1 MITLMT
7 KESDILKIVK
17 EDILRC
23 LGEEKTGISLESIR
37 AEINVSNIFISKAVE
52 ELEKGSLI
60 KLCNNFISLTKKG
73 KKNAKDIV
81 KKHLVI
87 ENYFKETKNEI
98 GAHKAAHIL
107 EHYVSK
113 EVIENI
119 KKLSTF
125 KHKSIP
131 LTEFEIDKE
140 GMITDIIFSD
150 YGVFERIVSM
160 GIFPGEK
167 IKITNSIS
175 NNIII
180 NVDNK
185 KIVMS
190 KDMARGIKVY
200 GEN

>member
-1 MITLMT
+1 MI

-17 EDILRC
+17 EDILRI
-23 LGEEKTGISLESIR
+23 LGEEKTRISLESIR
-37 AEINVSNIFISKAVE
+37 SEVNVSDIFISEAVK
-52 ELEKGSLI
+52 ELEKENLI
-60 KLCNNFISLTKKG
+60 RFNNNFILLTKEG
-73 KKNAKDIV
+73 EENAKNIV

-87 ENYFKETKNEI
+87 ENYFKETKNERE
-98 GAHKAAHIL
+98 AHKAAHIL

-113 EVIENI
+113 EVIDNI

-140 GMITDIIFSD
+140 GMITDIVFSD

-160 GIFPGEK
+160 GIFLGEK
-167 IKITNSIS
+167 IKITNRIS
-175 NNIII
+175 NNIIV
-180 NVDNK
+180 NVENK
-185 KIVMS
+185 KIALNR
-190 KDMARGIKVY
+190 DMARGIKVY

>member
-1 MITLMT
+1 MT
-7 KESDILKIVK
+7 KESDVLKIVK

-23 LGEEKTGISLESIR
+23 LGEEKTGISLEFVIS
-37 AEINVSNIFISKAVE
+37 EINVSNIFISKAVE
-52 ELEKGSLI
+52 ELKKGNLI
-60 KLCNNFISLTKKG
+60 KLYDNFILLTKKG
-73 KKNAKDIV
+73 KEKAKDIV
-81 KKHLVI
+81 KKHIAI
-87 ENYFKETKNEI
+87 ENYFKETNNKI

-113 EVIENI
+113 KVIDNM
-119 KKLSTF
+119 KKLYTF

-140 GMITDIIFSD
+140 VMITDIVFSD

-167 IKITNSIS
+167 IKISNIIS

-180 NVDNK
+180 KVENK

-190 KDMARGIKVY
+190 KDIAKGIKVY

>member
-1 MITLMT
+1 MI

-17 EDILRC
+17 EDILRI
-23 LGEEKTGISLESIR
+23 LGEEKTRISLESIR
-37 AEINVSNIFISKAVE
+37 SEVNVSDIFISEAVK
-52 ELEKGSLI
+52 ELEKENLI
-60 KLCNNFISLTKKG
+60 RFNNSFISLTKEG
-73 KKNAKDIV
+73 EENAKNIV

-87 ENYFKETKNEI
+87 ENYFKETKNERD
-98 GAHKAAHIL
+98 AHKAAHIL

-113 EVIENI
+113 EVIDNI

-140 GMITDIIFSD
+140 GMITDIVFSD

-167 IKITNSIS
+167 IKITNRIS
-175 NNIII
+175 NNIIV
-180 NVDNK
+180 NVENK
-185 KIVMS
+185 KIALNR
-190 KDMARGIKVY
+190 DMARGIKVY

>member
-1 MITLMT
+1 MI

-17 EDILRC
+17 EDILRI
-23 LGEEKTGISLESIR
+23 LGEEKTRISLESIR
-37 AEINVSNIFISKAVE
+37 SEVNVSDIFISEAVK
-52 ELEKGSLI
+52 ELEKENLI
-60 KLCNNFISLTKKG
+60 RFNNNFISLTKEG
-73 KKNAKDIV
+73 EENAKNIV

-87 ENYFKETKNEI
+87 ENYFKETKNERD
-98 GAHKAAHIL
+98 AHKAAHIL

-113 EVIENI
+113 EVIDNI

-125 KHKSIP
+125 KHESTP

-140 GMITDIIFSD
+140 GMITDIVFSD

-167 IKITNSIS
+167 IKITNRIS
-175 NNIII
+175 NNIIV
-180 NVDNK
+180 NVENK
-185 KIVMS
+185 KIALNR
-190 KDMARGIKVY
+190 DMARGIKVY

>member
-1 MITLMT
+1 MI

-17 EDILRC
+17 EDILRI
-23 LGEEKTGISLESIR
+23 LGEEKARISLESIR
-37 AEINVSNIFISKAVE
+37 SEINVSDIFISEAVK
-52 ELEKGSLI
+52 ELEKENLI
-60 KLCNNFISLTKKG
+60 RFNNNFISLTKKG
-73 KKNAKDIV
+73 EENAKDIV

-87 ENYFKETKNEI
+87 ENYFKETKNERD
-98 GAHKAAHIL
+98 AHKAAHIL

-113 EVIENI
+113 EVIDNI

-140 GMITDIIFSD
+140 GMITDIVFSD
-150 YGVFERIVSM
+150 YGFFERIVSM

-167 IKITNSIS
+167 IKITNRIS
-175 NNIII
+175 NNIIV
-180 NVDNK
+180 NVENK
-185 KIVMS
+185 KIALNR
-190 KDMARGIKVY
+190 DMARGIKVY

>member
-1 MITLMT
+1 MI

-17 EDILRC
+17 EDILRI
-23 LGEEKTGISLESIR
+23 LGEEKTRISLESIR
-37 AEINVSNIFISKAVE
+37 SEVNVSDIFISEAVK
-52 ELEKGSLI
+52 ELEKENLI
-60 KLCNNFISLTKKG
+60 RFNNNFISLTKEG
-73 KKNAKDIV
+73 EENAKNIV
-81 KKHLVI
+81 KKHLII
-87 ENYFKETKNEI
+87 EKYFKETKNERD
-98 GAHKAAHIL
+98 AHKAAHIL

-113 EVIENI
+113 EVIDNI

-140 GMITDIIFSD
+140 GMITDIVFSD

-167 IKITNSIS
+167 IKITNRIS
-175 NNIII
+175 NNIIV
-180 NVDNK
+180 NVENK
-185 KIVMS
+185 KIALNR
-190 KDMARGIKVY
+190 DMARGIKVY

>member
-1 MITLMT
+1 MI

-17 EDILRC
+17 EDILRI
-23 LGEEKTGISLESIR
+23 LGEEKARISLESIR
-37 AEINVSNIFISKAVE
+37 SEINVSDIFISKAVK
-52 ELEKGSLI
+52 ELEKENLI
-60 KLCNNFISLTKKG
+60 RFNNNFISLTKEG
-73 KKNAKDIV
+73 EENAKNIV

-87 ENYFKETKNEI
+87 ENYFKETKNERD
-98 GAHKAAHIL
+98 AHKAAHIL

-113 EVIENI
+113 EVIDNI

-140 GMITDIIFSD
+140 GMITDIVFSD

-167 IKITNSIS
+167 IKITNRIS
-175 NNIII
+175 NNIIV
-180 NVDNK
+180 NVENK
-185 KIVMS
+185 KIALNR
-190 KDMARGIKVY
+190 DMARGIKVY

>member
-1 MITLMT
+1 MI

-17 EDILRC
+17 EDILRI
-23 LGEEKTGISLESIR
+23 LGEEKARISLESIR
-37 AEINVSNIFISKAVE
+37 SEINVSDIFISEAVK
-52 ELEKGSLI
+52 ELEKENLI
-60 KLCNNFISLTKKG
+60 RFNNNFISLTKEG
-73 KKNAKDIV
+73 EENAKNIV

-87 ENYFKETKNEI
+87 ENYFKETKNERD
-98 GAHKAAHIL
+98 AHKAAHIL

-113 EVIENI
+113 EVIDNI

-140 GMITDIIFSD
+140 GMITDIVFSD

-167 IKITNSIS
+167 IKITNRIS
-175 NNIII
+175 NNIIV
-180 NVDNK
+180 NVENK
-185 KIVMS
+185 KIALNR
-190 KDMARGIKVY
+190 DMARGIKVY

>member
-1 MITLMT
+1 MI

-17 EDILRC
+17 EDILRI
-23 LGEEKTGISLESIR
+23 LGEEKTRISLESIR
-37 AEINVSNIFISKAVE
+37 SEINVSDIFISEAVK
-52 ELEKGSLI
+52 ELEKKNLI
-60 KLCNNFISLTKKG
+60 RFNNNFISLTKEG
-73 KKNAKDIV
+73 EENAKDIV

-87 ENYFKETKNEI
+87 ENYFKETKNERD
-98 GAHKAAHIL
+98 AHKAAHIL

-113 EVIENI
+113 EVIDNI

-131 LTEFEIDKE
+131 LTEFKIDKE

-150 YGVFERIVSM
+150 YGIFERIVSM

-167 IKITNSIS
+167 IKITNRIS
-175 NNIII
+175 NNIIV
-180 NVDNK
+180 NVENK
-185 KIVMS
+185 KIALNR
-190 KDMARGIKVY
+190 DMARGIKVY